1 VSEERLQ
8 EIKDSVNF
16 QREIL
21 KAHNMETLC
30 IDEEQELIEEIEKL
44 KEDLEY
50 SNHCEQQMRKTITN
64 LEYKITTLEEQLKEV
79 KKSE

>member
-1 VSEERLQ
+1 MSEE
-8 EIKDSVNF
+8 EIKIKIDNVF
-16 QREIL
+16 
-21 KAHNMETLC
+21 ETLAKS
-30 IDEEQELIEEIEKL
+30 IKAKDKEIEKL

-50 SNHCEQQMRKTITN
+50 SNHCEEQMRKTITN